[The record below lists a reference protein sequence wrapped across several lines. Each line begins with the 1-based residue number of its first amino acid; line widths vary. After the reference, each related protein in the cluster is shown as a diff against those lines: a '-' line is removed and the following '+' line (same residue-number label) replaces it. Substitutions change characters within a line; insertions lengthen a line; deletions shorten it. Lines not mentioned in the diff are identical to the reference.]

1 MSCEAVTVAAVAVFF
16 CKQNKQTRMN
26 IKIRTQLRSR
36 VR

>member
-16 CKQNKQTRMN
+16 LQT
-26 IKIRTQLRSR
+26 KIRTQLRSR